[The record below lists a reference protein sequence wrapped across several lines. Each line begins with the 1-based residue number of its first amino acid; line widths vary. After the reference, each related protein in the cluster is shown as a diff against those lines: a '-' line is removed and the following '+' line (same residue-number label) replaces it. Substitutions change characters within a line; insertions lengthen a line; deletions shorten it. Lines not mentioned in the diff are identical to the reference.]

1 MTYKPFHERFSIFD
15 HTDNHPM
22 DKTTPSLNRYGS
34 LIVQLASISISIMGL
49 VVLIGWFLD
58 ISPFKSVIPGAPSM
72 KFSTSLSFICTGIV
86 LFFISEFQSP
96 SRRILSTSSQV
107 VLPAA
112 LLVIILIMS
121 THLAS
126 SVLGH
131 PSGIDNLFVKEDPST
146 LQKAI
151 PGRPSEGTIL
161 NFIMIAAAGIISI
174 RQEAT
179 NRKQLLGIGI
189 AIGIVAGIALIGFAL
204 SIPTLYYSID
214 GFANGMSIHT
224 AILFLAVAATLII
237 LSKSIQDNPWQK
249 QSEGLGKARREQRFA
264 KISVRTKLT
273 SLIII
278 SSVIPTIYVAGVGL
292 SNASSIQA
300 ETLVA
305 SLGILALASTVSV
318 TMFALLFSKSLLDP
332 VLSLRQAMK
341 QIAGGDFNVY
351 IPIESTDEIGELALD
366 FGVMKDAVVARN
378 ANLEKL
384 VRLRNM
390 ELEHSN
396 EHIELMHK
404 ELESVNN
411 KIKKLESKNRKL
423 YDDAPDMYRTENTE
437 R

>member
-1 MTYKPFHERFSIFD
+1 MRGFGIFD
-15 HTDNHPM
+15 HPDNHPM
-22 DKTTPSLNRYGS
+22 EKNTPSLNRYGS
-34 LIVQLASISISIMGL
+34 LIVQLASISISIIGS

-58 ISPFKSVIPGAPSM
+58 ISLFKTVIPGAPSM

-96 SRRILSTSSQV
+96 SRRILSASSQV

-112 LLVIILIMS
+112 LLVIILFMS

-126 SVLGH
+126 SVLGN
-131 PSGIDNLFVKEDPST
+131 PSGIDNLFVKEGPSMPQT
-146 LQKAI
+146 AI

-161 NFIMIAAAGIISI
+161 NFMMIAAAGIISI
-174 RQEAT
+174 REQAT
-179 NRKQLLGIGI
+179 IRKPLLGIGI
-189 AIGIVAGIALIGFAL
+189 TIGIVAGIALIGFAS
-204 SIPTLYYSID
+204 SIPTLFYFID
-214 GFANGMSIHT
+214 GVANGMSIHT
-224 AILFLAVAATLII
+224 AILFLAVAVTLVI
-237 LSKSIQDNPWQK
+237 LSKSMQNNPWQK
-249 QSEGLGKARREQRFA
+249 QSEGLGKARSEKRNA
-264 KISVRTKLT
+264 KITVRTKLT

-278 SSVIPTIYVAGVGL
+278 SSVIPTIYVAAVGL

-305 SLGILALASTVSV
+305 SLGILGLASTVSV
-318 TMFALLFSKSLLDP
+318 TMIALLYSKSLLDP
-332 VLSLRQAMK
+332 VLSLRQAMNK
-341 QIAGGDFNVY
+341 IAGGDFNVF
-351 IPIESTDEIGELALD
+351 IPIEGTDEIGELARD
-366 FGVMKDAVVARN
+366 IGVMKDAVIARN

-411 KIKKLESKNRKL
+411 KIKKLESRNRKSN
-423 YDDAPDMYRTENTE
+423 DDSPDMYRTENTE

>member
-1 MTYKPFHERFSIFD
+1 MTYKPFHESFGIFD
-15 HTDNHPM
+15 HPDNHPM
-22 DKTTPSLNRYGS
+22 EKNTPSLNRYGS
-34 LIVQLASISISIMGL
+34 LIVQLASISISIIGS

-58 ISPFKSVIPGAPSM
+58 ISPFKTVIPGAPSM

-96 SRRILSTSSQV
+96 SRRILSASSQV

-112 LLVIILIMS
+112 LLVIILFMS

-126 SVLGH
+126 SVLGN
-131 PSGIDNLFVKEDPST
+131 PSGLDNLFVKEGPSMPQT
-146 LQKAI
+146 AI

-161 NFIMIAAAGIISI
+161 NFMIIAAAGIISI
-174 RQEAT
+174 REQAT
-179 NRKQLLGIGI
+179 IRKPLLGIGI
-189 AIGIVAGIALIGFAL
+189 TIGIVAGIALIGFAS
-204 SIPTLYYSID
+204 SIPTLFYFID
-214 GFANGMSIHT
+214 GVANGMSIHT
-224 AILFLAVAATLII
+224 AILFLAVAVTLVI
-237 LSKSIQDNPWQK
+237 LSKSMQNNPWQK
-249 QSEGLGKARREQRFA
+249 QSEGLGKARSEKRNA
-264 KISVRTKLT
+264 KITVRTKLT

-278 SSVIPTIYVAGVGL
+278 SSVIPTIYVAAVGL

-305 SLGILALASTVSV
+305 SLGILGLASTVSV
-318 TMFALLFSKSLLDP
+318 TMIALLYSKSLLDP
-332 VLSLRQAMK
+332 VLSLRQAMNK
-341 QIAGGDFNVY
+341 IAGGDFNVF
-351 IPIESTDEIGELALD
+351 IPVEGTDEIGELARD
-366 FGVMKDAVVARN
+366 IGVMKDAVIARN

-411 KIKKLESKNRKL
+411 KIKKLESRNRKL
-423 YDDAPDMYRTENTE
+423 YDDSPDLYRTENTE

>member
-1 MTYKPFHERFSIFD
+1 MRGFGIFD

-22 DKTTPSLNRYGS
+22 DNNTPSLNRYGS
-34 LIVQLASISISIMGL
+34 LIVQLASIVISTIGL
-49 VVLIGWFLD
+49 VVLIAWFFD
-58 ISPFKSVIPGAPSM
+58 ISQFKSVIPGAPSM
-72 KFSTSLSFICTGIV
+72 KFSTSLLFICTGIV

-112 LLVIILIMS
+112 LLVIILIVS

-126 SVLGH
+126 SVLGN

-146 LQKAI
+146 PQTTI

-161 NFIMIAAAGIISI
+161 NFLMITAAGIISI
-174 RQEAT
+174 RQETTA
-179 NRKQLLGIGI
+179 RKPLIGIGI
-189 AIGIVAGIALIGFAL
+189 AIGIVAAIALIGFAS
-204 SIPTLYYSID
+204 SIPTLYYAID
-214 GFANGMSIHT
+214 GVANGMSIHT
-224 AILFLAVAATLII
+224 AILFLAVAVTLVI
-237 LSKSIQDNPWQK
+237 LSKSMQNNPWQK
-249 QSEGLGKARREQRFA
+249 QSEGLGNARREQRIA

-305 SLGILALASTVSV
+305 SLGILGLASTVSV
-318 TMFALLFSKSLLDP
+318 TMFALLFSKSLLVP
-332 VLSLRQAMK
+332 VVSLRKAMNK
-341 QIAGGDFNVY
+341 IAGGDFNVY
-351 IPIESTDEIGELALD
+351 IPIESTDEIGELAGDL
-366 FGVMKDAVVARN
+366 GVMKDAVVARN

-396 EHIELMHK
+396 ERIELMHK
-404 ELESVNN
+404 ELESVNS
-411 KIKKLESKNRKL
+411 KIKTLESKKSEI
-423 YDDAPDMYRTENTE
+423 A
-437 R
+437 